1 MDLSSFLPFRD
12 EMVKVYHCLTN
23 NATHTSEKP
32 VFSELKVR
40 RYSCPLENVSDFITN
55 KIEGWVGWELKSQK
69 TAVGGMKTIRAE
81 VSSFALLGMKIDV
94 TFGLVEETDINGRK
108 ITTVNGKAHTRIDS
122 KGDLGESRR
131 MLRMMLASL
140 DFEFRPQIVHEDEYV
155 HRSIDPKNSNA
166 AFQQLFDES
175 TLEHRPSTP
184 KAKSIELKN
193 RLKTDRVQVIQE
205 QWRNCN
211 GPHLISGHTSRYERR
226 TDNHCPGFGC
236 RRGEETGKT
245 ENYRYLPEKKFIKG
259 LSFHESNPVGRAGR
273 RQRNTGTIYF

>member
-40 RYSCPLENVSDFITN
+40 RYSCPLEDVSDFITN
-55 KIEGWVGWELKSQK
+55 KIEGWVGWELKNQK

-184 KAKSIELKN
+184 KAKSIELKKPVKKQIEFKSSKN
-193 RLKTDRVQVIQE
+193 SGETVKAPTSSQAIPVATNGAQTTTAPDSDVEEVKKPAKPKITVISLKK
-205 QWRNCN
+205 N
-211 GPHLISGHTSRYERR
+211 S
-226 TDNHCPGFGC
+226 
-236 RRGEETGKT
+236 
-245 ENYRYLPEKKFIKG
+245 
-259 LSFHESNPVGRAGR
+259 
-273 RQRNTGTIYF
+273 

>member
-1 MDLSSFLPFRD
+1 
-12 EMVKVYHCLTN
+12 MVKVYHCLTN

-184 KAKSIELKN
+184 KAKSIELKKPVKKQIEFKSSKN
-193 RLKTDRVQVIQE
+193 SGETVTAPTSSPAIPVATNGAQTTTAPDSDVEEVKKPAKPKITVISLKK
-205 QWRNCN
+205 N
-211 GPHLISGHTSRYERR
+211 S
-226 TDNHCPGFGC
+226 
-236 RRGEETGKT
+236 
-245 ENYRYLPEKKFIKG
+245 
-259 LSFHESNPVGRAGR
+259 
-273 RQRNTGTIYF
+273 

>member
-40 RYSCPLENVSDFITN
+40 RYSCPIDDVSDFITH
-55 KIEGWVGWELKSQK
+55 KIEGWVGWNMKNQK

-94 TFGLVEETDINGRK
+94 TFGLIEETDINGRK

-140 DFEFRPQIVHEDEYV
+140 DFEFRPQIVHEDEYI
-155 HRSIDPKNSNA
+155 HRSIDPNSSSA
-166 AFQQLFDES
+166 AFQQLFNES

-184 KAKSIELKN
+184 KAKTIELKKPAKQAIEFKSSKSSGETVITPAAPQAAPVVQN
-193 RLKTDRVQVIQE
+193 GAPAPDADEAKKPAKPKITVISLKK
-205 QWRNCN
+205 N
-211 GPHLISGHTSRYERR
+211 S
-226 TDNHCPGFGC
+226 
-236 RRGEETGKT
+236 
-245 ENYRYLPEKKFIKG
+245 
-259 LSFHESNPVGRAGR
+259 
-273 RQRNTGTIYF
+273 

>member
-40 RYSCPLENVSDFITN
+40 RYSCPLDDVSDFITN
-55 KIEGWVGWELKSQK
+55 KIEGWVGWELKNQK

-155 HRSIDPKNSNA
+155 HRSVDPKSSNA

-184 KAKSIELKN
+184 KAKSIELKKPVKKQIEFKSSKN
-193 RLKTDRVQVIQE
+193 SGETVMAPASSQAMPVATNGAQTTTPDLDVEEVKKPVKPKITVISLKK
-205 QWRNCN
+205 N
-211 GPHLISGHTSRYERR
+211 S
-226 TDNHCPGFGC
+226 
-236 RRGEETGKT
+236 
-245 ENYRYLPEKKFIKG
+245 
-259 LSFHESNPVGRAGR
+259 
-273 RQRNTGTIYF
+273 

>member
-1 MDLSSFLPFRD
+1 
-12 EMVKVYHCLTN
+12 MVKVYHCLTN

-40 RYSCPLENVSDFITN
+40 RYSCPIDDVADFITS
-55 KIEGWVGWELKSQK
+55 KIEGWVGWDLKNHK

-81 VSSFALLGMKIDV
+81 VSSFALLGLKIDV

-122 KGDLGESRR
+122 RGDLGESRR

-155 HRSIDPKNSNA
+155 HRSIDPQNSSA
-166 AFQQLFDES
+166 AFQQLFNES

-184 KAKSIELKN
+184 KAKPIELKKPAKQQIEFKSSKSSGETVKPAVSSQAIPVAQN
-193 RLKTDRVQVIQE
+193 GAQPPAPEPDAEEVKKPAKPKITVISLKK
-205 QWRNCN
+205 N
-211 GPHLISGHTSRYERR
+211 S
-226 TDNHCPGFGC
+226 
-236 RRGEETGKT
+236 
-245 ENYRYLPEKKFIKG
+245 
-259 LSFHESNPVGRAGR
+259 
-273 RQRNTGTIYF
+273 

>member
-1 MDLSSFLPFRD
+1 MDISSFLPFRD

-40 RYSCPLENVSDFITN
+40 RYSCPLDDVSDFITH
-55 KIEGWVGWELKSQK
+55 KIEGWVGWDMKNQK

-94 TFGLVEETDINGRK
+94 TFGLIEETDINGRK

-140 DFEFRPQIVHEDEYV
+140 DFEFRPQIVHEDEFV
-155 HRSIDPKNSNA
+155 HRSLDPHSSSA
-166 AFQQLFDES
+166 AFQQLFNES

-184 KAKSIELKN
+184 KAKTIELKKPAKQAIEFKSSKSSGDTVITPAATQAAPVVQN
-193 RLKTDRVQVIQE
+193 GAPATTLAPDADETKKPAKPKITVISLKK
-205 QWRNCN
+205 N
-211 GPHLISGHTSRYERR
+211 S
-226 TDNHCPGFGC
+226 
-236 RRGEETGKT
+236 
-245 ENYRYLPEKKFIKG
+245 
-259 LSFHESNPVGRAGR
+259 
-273 RQRNTGTIYF
+273 

>member
-40 RYSCPLENVSDFITN
+40 RYSCPIDDVAEFINN
-55 KIEGWVGWELKSQK
+55 KIEGWVGWGLKNQK

-131 MLRMMLASL
+131 MLRMMLVAL

-155 HRSIDPKNSNA
+155 HRSIDPKNSSA
-166 AFQQLFDES
+166 AFQELFNES
-175 TLEHRPSTP
+175 TLEHRPSSP
-184 KAKSIELKN
+184 KAKPIELKKPAKQQIEFKSSKSSGETVKTAVSSQAIPVVQN
-193 RLKTDRVQVIQE
+193 GAQSSAPDQDVEEVKKPAKPKITVISLKK
-205 QWRNCN
+205 N
-211 GPHLISGHTSRYERR
+211 S
-226 TDNHCPGFGC
+226 
-236 RRGEETGKT
+236 
-245 ENYRYLPEKKFIKG
+245 
-259 LSFHESNPVGRAGR
+259 
-273 RQRNTGTIYF
+273 